1 VSRIGRGY
9 GSEFHLLRYLGYH
22 RHALNMAVG
31 SVIGAGVEWYDARFS
46 PNPSRFYYDEW
57 KGVEFLPAGH
67 PARLEWHNFWPKS
80 PGSAPRWDAVGHLH
94 WRTRD
99 AFLLV
104 EAKSHTGEVISQCM
118 AKGASREQIARSLEE
133 AKSAFGVRP
142 ECDWL
147 SPYYQMCNRLAL
159 LAYLHRHDVRAH
171 LLFIYFTGEETFP
184 SGRHVVC
191 PRSEGEWMQALHQMH
206 QHIGWNHEGP
216 LAAYVH
222 RMYLPMYPS
231 KRQS

>member
-22 RHALNMAVG
+22 RHALKMAVG
-31 SVIGAGVEWYDARFS
+31 QVVGAEVEWYDVPFS
-46 PNPSRFYYDEW
+46 PDPSRSYYDEW

-67 PARLEWHNFWPKS
+67 PALREWHSFWPKS

-94 WRTRD
+94 RPNKD

-104 EAKSHTGEVISQCM
+104 EAKSHTREIISHCR
-118 AKGASREQIARSLEE
+118 ATGGDREQIARALEE

-159 LAYLHRHDVRAH
+159 LAYLHRYGVLAH
-171 LLFIYFTGEETFP
+171 LLFVYFTGEETFP
-184 SGRHVVC
+184 KGGGMVC
-191 PRSEGEWMQALHQMH
+191 PKSEAEWRQALLPMH
-206 QHIGWNHEGP
+206 DHVGWDAGAP

-222 RMYLPMYPS
+222 QMYLPMYPS
-231 KRQS
+231 VLER